1 MGKKI
6 LFLLVCAL
14 MSVNMVFAQTQQVVG
29 TVIDSETGEP
39 LVGASVKV
47 EGTTIGAIT
56 DLDGKF
62 TLRNLPR
69 SAKQVVV
76 SYMGMNTVKAY
87 IKPHMAITLTADA
100 QDMNEVMVVAFGTAK
115 KSAYTGS
122 AKVVTSESIEKSQ
135 ASNVINALAGTVT
148 GLQLSSANGAPGSQ
162 STVRVRGFSSI
173 NAGKD
178 PLYVVDGAP
187 YDGFDIGNINPND
200 IESVTVLKD
209 AASNALYGA
218 RGANGV
224 IMITTKKAKQGDA
237 TITFDAKWGSNSR
250 ALQYYNTINNPAQ
263 YYEMHYGAMVNN
275 YMSKGMSATEAWI
288 KANQNICGDQS
299 NGGLG
304 YNIWTTPENQML
316 IGTNGKLNPNAT
328 LGRLV
333 NYKGEEY
340 FITPD
345 NWDDAATRRGFRQ
358 EYNVNATA
366 AGEKSNFFASM
377 GYLSNEGLTEA
388 SDYKRFTGRLK
399 ADYMLK
405 PWVKVGMN
413 TSFARYDANSLGNNG
428 SASSNGNIWAMTMGM
443 APIYPFYIRNADGSY
458 KYDSNGIQMLDYG
471 DGKNGG
477 MYRPFISD
485 ANPVQDSRLNTRN
498 NEGNQFSGNAFADFY
513 IYKGLTLTVNGTL
526 NTDEYRTTYVYN
538 PYYGQFDTT
547 GGTVTKGHS
556 RLFSWNLQQLLN
568 YTFTVKDHNNFN
580 FLLGHEYTNDRTYSL
595 SASKSKMFSQDNKE
609 LNGAVQDG
617 QAASSSKSEYN
628 NEGYFVRGMYDYD
641 ERIFASA
648 SFRRDAS
655 SHFAPENRWG
665 NFWSAGAA
673 WRIGKESWF
682 PETTWLNE
690 FKLKASVG
698 SQGNDAIGSYMY
710 TDLYTINNSDG
721 NVSTSFGSKGNRDIT
736 WETNTNFN
744 TGIEFEVFKRL
755 SGSVEYYYRKTSD
768 MLMRFNVP
776 SSLGYSAFYKNVGD
790 LYNAGVEVELNA
802 NIFKKK
808 NFEWDANVNF
818 SYLRNRITKL
828 HDDVKTNSY
837 TDASGKEYFGYTA
850 NPFFICEDASMYT
863 FNMREYAGVD
873 PETGE
878 SLWWKNVEK
887 SEPIVDAQGQP
898 VLDENQ
904 NPTYK
909 TWTER
914 EKTNNY
920 SEADYYLTNK
930 STVPPFFGG
939 FGTSLKFYGFDF
951 SIQCSYQIGGY
962 GYDYTYASMMS
973 SPTSNNTGSAF
984 HADLLNSWSPENK
997 DSNLPRFQFDD
1008 TYTAGQST
1016 RFLTKASYLN
1026 IENINFGY
1034 SLPRTLLSKAQ
1045 ITGLRLY
1052 LQAQN
1057 VFYWSKRRGFDPR
1070 TGYDYS
1076 AASSTAGDATNYS
1089 PMRTISAGV
1098 KLTI

>member
-1 MGKKI
+1 
-6 LFLLVCAL
+6 
-14 MSVNMVFAQTQQVVG
+14 
-29 TVIDSETGEP
+29 
-39 LVGASVKV
+39 
-47 EGTTIGAIT
+47 
-56 DLDGKF
+56 
-62 TLRNLPR
+62 
-69 SAKQVVV
+69 
-76 SYMGMNTVKAY
+76 
-87 IKPHMAITLTADA
+87 
-100 QDMNEVMVVAFGTAK
+100 
-115 KSAYTGS
+115 
-122 AKVVTSESIEKSQ
+122 
-135 ASNVINALAGTVT
+135 
-148 GLQLSSANGAPGSQ
+148 
-162 STVRVRGFSSI
+162 
-173 NAGKD
+173 
-178 PLYVVDGAP
+178 
-187 YDGFDIGNINPND
+187 
-200 IESVTVLKD
+200 
-209 AASNALYGA
+209 
-218 RGANGV
+218 
-224 IMITTKKAKQGDA
+224 
-237 TITFDAKWGSNSR
+237 
-250 ALQYYNTINNPAQ
+250 
-263 YYEMHYGAMVNN
+263 
-275 YMSKGMSATEAWI
+275 
-288 KANQNICGDQS
+288 
-299 NGGLG
+299 
-304 YNIWTTPENQML
+304 
-316 IGTNGKLNPNAT
+316 
-328 LGRLV
+328 
-333 NYKGEEY
+333 
-340 FITPD
+340 
-345 NWDDAATRRGFRQ
+345 
-358 EYNVNATA
+358 
-366 AGEKSNFFASM
+366 
-377 GYLSNEGLTEA
+377 
-388 SDYKRFTGRLK
+388 
-399 ADYMLK
+399 
-405 PWVKVGMN
+405 
-413 TSFARYDANSLGNNG
+413 
-428 SASSNGNIWAMTMGM
+428 
-443 APIYPFYIRNADGSY
+443 
-458 KYDSNGIQMLDYG
+458 
-471 DGKNGG
+471 
-477 MYRPFISD
+477 
-485 ANPVQDSRLNTRN
+485 
-498 NEGNQFSGNAFADFY
+498 
-513 IYKGLTLTVNGTL
+513 
-526 NTDEYRTTYVYN
+526 
-538 PYYGQFDTT
+538 
-547 GGTVTKGHS
+547 
-556 RLFSWNLQQLLN
+556 LQQLLN
-568 YTFTVKDHNNFN
+568 YTFTVKDHNNFS
-580 FLLGHEYTNDRTYSL
+580 FLLCHEYTNDRTYSL

-609 LNGAVQDG
+609 LDGAVQDG
-617 QAASSSKSEYN
+617 QSSSSSKSEYN

-673 WRIGKESWF
+673 WRIGKETWF

-690 FKLKASVG
+690 LKLKASVG

-837 TDASGKEYFGYTA
+837 TNASGKEYHGYTS

-863 FNMREYAGVD
+863 FYMREYAGVD
-873 PETGE
+873 QTTGE
-878 SLWWKNVEK
+878 SLWWKDVEK

-898 VLDENQ
+898 VKDAQ
-904 NPTYK
+904 GNPTFK

-914 EKTNNY
+914 EKTNDY
-920 SEADYYLTNK
+920 SSADYYITEK

-962 GYDYTYASMMS
+962 GYDGTYQSMMS

-984 HADLLNSWSPENK
+984 HADLLNSWSAQNK
-997 DSNLPRFQFDD
+997 ESNLPRFQFDD
-1008 TYTAGQST
+1008 TYTAGTST

-1045 ITGLRLY
+1045 INGLRLY

-1070 TGYDYS
+1070 QTYS
-1076 AASSTAGDATNYS
+1076 GNTDATNYS

-1098 KLTI
+1098 KLTF

>member
-1 MGKKI
+1 
-6 LFLLVCAL
+6 
-14 MSVNMVFAQTQQVVG
+14 
-29 TVIDSETGEP
+29 
-39 LVGASVKV
+39 
-47 EGTTIGAIT
+47 
-56 DLDGKF
+56 
-62 TLRNLPR
+62 
-69 SAKQVVV
+69 
-76 SYMGMNTVKAY
+76 
-87 IKPHMAITLTADA
+87 
-100 QDMNEVMVVAFGTAK
+100 
-115 KSAYTGS
+115 
-122 AKVVTSESIEKSQ
+122 
-135 ASNVINALAGTVT
+135 
-148 GLQLSSANGAPGSQ
+148 
-162 STVRVRGFSSI
+162 
-173 NAGKD
+173 
-178 PLYVVDGAP
+178 
-187 YDGFDIGNINPND
+187 
-200 IESVTVLKD
+200 
-209 AASNALYGA
+209 
-218 RGANGV
+218 
-224 IMITTKKAKQGDA
+224 
-237 TITFDAKWGSNSR
+237 
-250 ALQYYNTINNPAQ
+250 
-263 YYEMHYGAMVNN
+263 
-275 YMSKGMSATEAWI
+275 
-288 KANQNICGDQS
+288 
-299 NGGLG
+299 
-304 YNIWTTPENQML
+304 
-316 IGTNGKLNPNAT
+316 
-328 LGRLV
+328 
-333 NYKGEEY
+333 
-340 FITPD
+340 
-345 NWDDAATRRGFRQ
+345 
-358 EYNVNATA
+358 
-366 AGEKSNFFASM
+366 
-377 GYLSNEGLTEA
+377 
-388 SDYKRFTGRLK
+388 
-399 ADYMLK
+399 
-405 PWVKVGMN
+405 
-413 TSFARYDANSLGNNG
+413 
-428 SASSNGNIWAMTMGM
+428 MTMGM

-609 LNGAVQDG
+609 LDGAVQDG
-617 QAASSSKSEYN
+617 QSSSSSKSEYN

-673 WRIGKESWF
+673 WRICKETWF

-690 FKLKASVG
+690 LKLKASVG

-837 TDASGKEYFGYTA
+837 TNASGKEYHGYTS

-863 FNMREYAGVD
+863 FYMREYAGVD
-873 PETGE
+873 QTTGE
-878 SLWWKNVEK
+878 SLWWKDVEK

-898 VLDENQ
+898 VKDAQ
-904 NPTYK
+904 GNPTFK

-914 EKTNNY
+914 EKTNDY
-920 SEADYYLTNK
+920 SSADYYITEK

-962 GYDYTYASMMS
+962 GYDGTYQSMMS

-984 HADLLNSWSPENK
+984 HADLLNSWSAQNK
-997 DSNLPRFQFDD
+997 ESNLPRFQFDD
-1008 TYTAGQST
+1008 TYTAGTST

-1045 ITGLRLY
+1045 INGLRLY

-1070 TGYDYS
+1070 QTYS
-1076 AASSTAGDATNYS
+1076 GNTDATNYS

-1098 KLTI
+1098 KLTF